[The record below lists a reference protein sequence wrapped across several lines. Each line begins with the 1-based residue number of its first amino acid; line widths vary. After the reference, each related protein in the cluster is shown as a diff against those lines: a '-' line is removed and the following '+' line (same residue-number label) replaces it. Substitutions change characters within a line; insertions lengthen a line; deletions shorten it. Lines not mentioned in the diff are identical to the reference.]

1 MLDEIQKVIP
11 EEAKERIAD
20 KLAYFVVVA
29 FNGGMAFLSDN
40 SSGIEALCTVVA
52 TALLVTKFWLDRK
65 EK

>member
-1 MLDEIQKVIP
+1 MLDEIQRVIP
-11 EEAKERIAD
+11 DEAKQRIAD
-20 KLAYFVVVA
+20 KLIYCAVIA

-52 TALLVTKFWLDRK
+52 TALLVTKFWRDRK